1 MQRISR
7 SWRKHCLTAS
17 EEGTS
22 LGNLVRLE
30 EIKCPSCGAT
40 LTIPENNTKVI
51 KCEYCGSEF
60 VVNMEQE
67 QRTAPPPRPDW
78 VPMQPIAP
86 TQPSSAVRA
95 VVLIIAGLAGFL
107 VMIGFMQYAR
117 QAKPVKTKYNTPY
130 IDPNITLYEEEAFS
144 GMLGEMVSIV
154 FGKDADSVTEQELA
168 KIQWIADRS
177 DMDNCYLGYSFEN
190 PMEHPDAELEW
201 LTFPYRTQTGYENL
215 YRLTGLKRLD
225 TNSRLSSC
233 TLKPVL
239 PEAVT
244 AYFDSFE
251 EEAAALD
258 NPSSIRELT
267 VKGSI
272 EQLDG
277 IDAFSNVEVLSLYAA
292 ELGDVDALA
301 ALKQLRSLTLT
312 SADGISDFSVLSTAA
327 KLEELSIESE
337 SLKSLE
343 FLQRMPQ
350 LKGLA
355 LEDGQFINLGGIE
368 ALEHLERLS
377 IKNCDE
383 LTDMGS
389 VSALL
394 TLQELMLDKPY
405 KCPEPSLAGLVNLQH
420 LTLEGFRSCEFL
432 PKLTNLEELV
442 LRGCN
447 LDSDPN
453 LAGLTKLRKLTCTSY
468 GSDRSLDFI
477 NHLTTLE
484 ELNLGGM
491 VTYEDVSGIFMLPQ
505 LKKLHISGMEC
516 EIDFD
521 KITDNPSLE
530 SLEMAGMKLYE
541 NVQIEGG
548 YGIVSIDWDDV
559 YLADHLD
566 FVVRFPNLKKL
577 DVADNKLENVDFA
590 AALMKLE
597 EIDLSDNYVTDL
609 HPLADLPAL
618 RQVNCMGNPVSNL
631 RVLDEERVNI
641 ISK

>member
-1 MQRISR
+1 M
-7 SWRKHCLTAS
+7 
-17 EEGTS
+17 
-22 LGNLVRLE
+22 GNLVRLE

-40 LTIPENNTKVI
+40 LKIPENNTKFI

-67 QRTAPPPRPDW
+67 NNTVPPPRPDW
-78 VPMQPIAP
+78 VPMQPVQSSQTASPIRAYIAIAVLLVGFAGIIGLIQKQAARET
-86 TQPSSAVRA
+86 TQPKSEYKV
-95 VVLIIAGLAGFL
+95 
-107 VMIGFMQYAR
+107 
-117 QAKPVKTKYNTPY
+117 PY
-130 IDPNITLYEEEAFS
+130 TVPSITAYEEEAFS
-144 GMLGEMVSIV
+144 GMLGEMAAIV

-190 PMEHPDAELEW
+190 PMENPDAELEW
-201 LTFPYRTQTGYENL
+201 LTFPERTPTGYENL
-215 YRLTGLKRLD
+215 YRFTGLKRLD
-225 TNSRLSSC
+225 TNSRLSNC
-233 TLKPVL
+233 TLKSVQL
-239 PEAVT
+239 EAVT
-244 AYFDSFE
+244 AYFYSFE
-251 EEAAALD
+251 EEAGALD
-258 NPSSIRELT
+258 NPSSVRELT

-277 IDAFSNVEVLSLYAA
+277 IEAFPNVEMLSLYAA
-292 ELGDVDALA
+292 ELEEVDALA

-350 LKGLA
+350 LKGLG
-355 LEDGQFINLGGIE
+355 LKDGQFINLGGIE
-368 ALEHLERLS
+368 SLEHLERLS

-383 LTDMGS
+383 LMDMGS

-394 TLQELMLDKPY
+394 TLRELTLDKPY
-405 KCPEPSLAGLVNLQH
+405 KCPEPSLAELVNLQR
-420 LTLEGFRSCEFL
+420 LMLEGFNSCEFL

-447 LDSDPN
+447 LSSDSSLD
-453 LAGLTKLRKLTCTSY
+453 GLSKLRKLTCTSY
-468 GSDRSLDFI
+468 GSDRSLAFI

-530 SLEMAGMKLYE
+530 SLEMAGIKLYE
-541 NVQIEGG
+541 NVKIEGG
-548 YGIVSIDWDDV
+548 YGIVSIDWDNV
-559 YLADHLD
+559 YLADHTD
-566 FVVRFPNLKKL
+566 FVAHFPNLKKL
-577 DVADNKLENVDFA
+577 DVADNKLENIDFA

-609 HPLADLPAL
+609 HALAELTAL
-618 RQVNCMGNPVSNL
+618 REVNCKGNPVSNL
-631 RVLDEERVNI
+631 RVLDEEQVHI
-641 ISK
+641 ISQ

>member
-1 MQRISR
+1 M
-7 SWRKHCLTAS
+7 
-17 EEGTS
+17 
-22 LGNLVRLE
+22 GNLVRLE

-67 QRTAPPPRPDW
+67 NNTVPPPRPNW
-78 VPMQPIAP
+78 VPMQPV
-86 TQPSSAVRA
+86 QSNSSSSLVKAA
-95 VVLIIAGLAGFL
+95 VLIIAGLAGFL
-107 VMIGFMQYAR
+107 GMIGFMQYAQR
-117 QAKPVKTKYNTPY
+117 TKPVKTEYNTPY
-130 IDPNITLYEEEAFS
+130 TAPNITLYEEEEAFS

-168 KIQWIADRS
+168 KIQWIADRN

-190 PMEHPDAELEW
+190 PMENPDAELEW

-215 YRLTGLKRLD
+215 YRFTGLKRLD
-225 TNSRLSSC
+225 TNSRLSGC
-233 TLKPVL
+233 NLKSVPL
-239 PEAVT
+239 EAVT

-258 NPSSIRELT
+258 NPSAIRALT

-277 IDAFSNVEVLSLYAA
+277 IEIFSNVERLSLSAA
-292 ELGDVDALA
+292 ELEDVDALA

-350 LKGLA
+350 LKGLG
-355 LEDGQFINLGGIE
+355 LKDGQFINLGGIE
-368 ALEHLERLS
+368 ALEHLEQLS
-377 IKNCDE
+377 IENCDE

-394 TLQELMLDKPY
+394 TLRELMLDKPY
-405 KCPEPSLAGLVNLQH
+405 KCPEPSLAELVNLQR
-420 LTLEGFRSCEFL
+420 LTLEGFSACEFL

-468 GSDRSLDFI
+468 GSDRSLAFI

-530 SLEMAGMKLYE
+530 SLEMAGLKLYE

-566 FVVRFPNLKKL
+566 FVAHFPNLKKL

-609 HPLADLPAL
+609 HTLADLPAL
-618 RQVNCMGNPVSNL
+618 REVNCKGNPVSNL
-631 RVLDEERVNI
+631 RVLDEERVNV

>member
-1 MQRISR
+1 M
-7 SWRKHCLTAS
+7 
-17 EEGTS
+17 
-22 LGNLVRLE
+22 GNLVRLE

-67 QRTAPPPRPDW
+67 NNTVPPPRPDW
-78 VPMQPIAP
+78 VPMQPV
-86 TQPSSAVRA
+86 QSNSSSSPVKAA
-95 VVLIIAGLAGFL
+95 VLIIAGLAGFL
-107 VMIGFMQYAR
+107 GMIGFMQYAQR
-117 QAKPVKTKYNTPY
+117 TKPVKTEYNTPY
-130 IDPNITLYEEEAFS
+130 TAPNITLYEEEEAFS

-225 TNSRLSSC
+225 TNSRLSGC
-233 TLKPVL
+233 NLKSVPL
-239 PEAVT
+239 EAVT

-251 EEAAALD
+251 EEAAALE
-258 NPSSIRELT
+258 NPSAIRALT

-277 IDAFSNVEVLSLYAA
+277 IEIFSNVETLSLSAA
-292 ELGDVDALA
+292 ELEDVDALA

-343 FLQRMPQ
+343 FLQRIPQ
-350 LKGLA
+350 LKGLG
-355 LEDGQFINLGGIE
+355 LKDGQFINLGGIE

-377 IKNCDE
+377 IENCDE

-394 TLQELMLDKPY
+394 TLRELMLDKPY
-405 KCPEPSLAGLVNLQH
+405 KCPEPSLAELVNSV
-420 LTLEGFRSCEFL
+420 G
-432 PKLTNLEELV
+432 
-442 LRGCN
+442 
-447 LDSDPN
+447 
-453 LAGLTKLRKLTCTSY
+453 
-468 GSDRSLDFI
+468 
-477 NHLTTLE
+477 
-484 ELNLGGM
+484 
-491 VTYEDVSGIFMLPQ
+491 
-505 LKKLHISGMEC
+505 
-516 EIDFD
+516 
-521 KITDNPSLE
+521 
-530 SLEMAGMKLYE
+530 
-541 NVQIEGG
+541 
-548 YGIVSIDWDDV
+548 
-559 YLADHLD
+559 
-566 FVVRFPNLKKL
+566 
-577 DVADNKLENVDFA
+577 
-590 AALMKLE
+590 
-597 EIDLSDNYVTDL
+597 
-609 HPLADLPAL
+609 
-618 RQVNCMGNPVSNL
+618 
-631 RVLDEERVNI
+631 
-641 ISK
+641 

>member
-1 MQRISR
+1 M
-7 SWRKHCLTAS
+7 AN

-67 QRTAPPPRPDW
+67 NNTVPPPRPDW
-78 VPMQPIAP
+78 VPMQPV
-86 TQPSSAVRA
+86 QSNSSSSPVKAA
-95 VVLIIAGLAGFL
+95 VLIIAGLAGFL
-107 VMIGFMQYAR
+107 GMIGFMQYAQR
-117 QAKPVKTKYNTPY
+117 TKPVKTEYNTPY
-130 IDPNITLYEEEAFS
+130 TAPNITLYEEEEAFS

-225 TNSRLSSC
+225 TNSRLSGC
-233 TLKPVL
+233 NLKSVPL
-239 PEAVT
+239 EAVT

-251 EEAAALD
+251 EEAAALE
-258 NPSSIRELT
+258 NPSAIRALT

-277 IDAFSNVEVLSLYAA
+277 IEIFSNVETLSLSAA
-292 ELGDVDALA
+292 ELEDVDALA

-350 LKGLA
+350 LKGLG
-355 LEDGQFINLGGIE
+355 LKDGQFINLGGIE

-377 IKNCDE
+377 IENCDE

-394 TLQELMLDKPY
+394 TLRELMLDKPY
-405 KCPEPSLAGLVNLQH
+405 KCPEPSLAELVNLQR
-420 LTLEGFRSCEFL
+420 LTLEGFSSCEFL

-468 GSDRSLDFI
+468 GSDRSLAFI

-530 SLEMAGMKLYE
+530 SLEMAGIKLYE

-566 FVVRFPNLKKL
+566 FVAHFPNLKKL

-609 HPLADLPAL
+609 HTLADLPAL
-618 RQVNCMGNPVSNL
+618 REVNCKGNPVSNL
-631 RVLDEERVNI
+631 RVLDEERVNV

>member
-1 MQRISR
+1 M
-7 SWRKHCLTAS
+7 KGGAF
-17 EEGTS
+17 

-40 LTIPENNTKVI
+40 LKIPENNTKFI

-67 QRTAPPPRPDW
+67 NNTVPPPRPDW
-78 VPMQPIAP
+78 VPMQPVQSNQTASPIRAYIAIAVLLVGFAGIIGLIQKQAARET
-86 TQPSSAVRA
+86 TQPKSEYKV
-95 VVLIIAGLAGFL
+95 
-107 VMIGFMQYAR
+107 
-117 QAKPVKTKYNTPY
+117 PY
-130 IDPNITLYEEEAFS
+130 TVPSITAYEEEAFS
-144 GMLGEMVSIV
+144 GMLGEMAAIV

-190 PMEHPDAELEW
+190 PMENPDAELEW
-201 LTFPYRTQTGYENL
+201 LTFPERTPTGYENL
-215 YRLTGLKRLD
+215 YRFTGLKRLD
-225 TNSRLSSC
+225 TNSRLSNC
-233 TLKPVL
+233 TLKSVQL
-239 PEAVT
+239 EAVT
-244 AYFDSFE
+244 AYFYSFE
-251 EEAAALD
+251 EEAGALD
-258 NPSSIRELT
+258 NPSSVRELT

-277 IDAFSNVEVLSLYAA
+277 IEAFPNVEVLSLYAA
-292 ELGDVDALA
+292 ELEEVDALA

-312 SADGISDFSVLSTAA
+312 SADEISDFSVLSTAA

-350 LKGLA
+350 LKGLG
-355 LEDGQFINLGGIE
+355 LKDGQFINLGGIE

-383 LTDMGS
+383 LMDMGS

-394 TLQELMLDKPY
+394 TLRELTLDKPY
-405 KCPEPSLAGLVNLQH
+405 KCPEPSLAELVNLQR
-420 LTLEGFRSCEFL
+420 LTLEGFNSCEFL

-447 LDSDPN
+447 LSSDSSLD
-453 LAGLTKLRKLTCTSY
+453 GLSKLRKLTCTSY
-468 GSDRSLDFI
+468 GSDRSLAFI

-530 SLEMAGMKLYE
+530 SLEMAGIKLYE
-541 NVQIEGG
+541 NVKIEGG
-548 YGIVSIDWDDV
+548 YGIVSIDWDNV
-559 YLADHLD
+559 YLADHTD
-566 FVVRFPNLKKL
+566 FVAHFPNLKKL
-577 DVADNKLENVDFA
+577 DVADNKLENIDFA

-609 HPLADLPAL
+609 HMLADLPAL
-618 RQVNCMGNPVSNL
+618 REVNCKGNPVSNL
-631 RVLDEERVNI
+631 RVLDEEQVHI
-641 ISK
+641 ISQ